1 MTTGPIV
8 LVIDDS
14 RTIRQLLEIV
24 LGQTGYQVQ
33 VVETGQE
40 GIDRAR
46 AIQPRLI
53 LLDHVLPDMG
63 SLDVCLALA
72 QDQKTA
78 SLPLVIMTA
87 KGNDVR
93 ASFANHPQVV
103 DFLPKPFTPPD
114 VVNMVKSV
122 LQRMSSSRASSP
134 LLAQKASAAPREE
147 LFSLEQKN
155 RAAQACFQLLRDR
168 LVLIPKF
175 MKDYRDEPAAPF
187 FAKRILV
194 PEVLDALLATF
205 LPLYRDIIVPDTT
218 PGPNTVGAL
227 LEGQTGA
234 MPLRKL
240 VDCICGLG
248 RSGELTLRSGART
261 TTCFV
266 RKGEIVVVT
275 HDQPEEYVRGYHNE
289 MARVDDAT
297 WSKAAAEQRRS
308 GKPAF
313 VTLVEAKQLDGKLLP
328 DLVYRQG
335 QAALAAA
342 LAAAP
347 GRFAWRERP
356 SLPTWVEAVGR
367 ALHLDQSEL
376 ERLRDLDDW
385 TQVEG
390 QVTSVD
396 QVYHRAE
403 DFAERVGHFTFTD
416 AERLVL
422 ARIDGRAAV
431 KEIGE
436 RSGVPTLEVFHI
448 LFRLSQVG
456 LIVLDPPG
464 GSVADRPVMILD
476 PDVEGVMKPLAKQLR
491 DRVRPVSLLAVA
503 PDRDVLQSIINERPG
518 LVLLNAASIDAAAVA
533 RGVRLNLM
541 ISNIPMA
548 AILEQADPEQE
559 RLLREA
565 GFDAVLAKP
574 MHVRDIEHLLESGQR

>member
-1 MTTGPIV
+1 MSTAPTV

-14 RTIRQLLEIV
+14 LTIRKLLEFV
-24 LGQTGYQVQ
+24 LGQTGYQVE
-33 VVETGQE
+33 VTETGQQ

-46 AIQPRLI
+46 ARLPQLI

-63 SLDVCLALA
+63 SVDVCAALA
-72 QDQKTA
+72 QDLKTA

-93 ASFANHPQVV
+93 GSFADYPQVV

-122 LQRMSSSRASSP
+122 LQRMASSRTSSP
-134 LLAQKASAAPREE
+134 LIAQKPSAPPPAEP
-147 LFSLEQKN
+147 FSLEQKN

-168 LVLIPKF
+168 LLLMPKF
-175 MKDYRDEPAAPF
+175 IKEYRDEPPAPF

-194 PEVLDALLATF
+194 PEVLDGLLTTF

-218 PGPNTVGAL
+218 PGSNSIGAL

-234 MPLRKL
+234 MPLPKL
-240 VDCICGLG
+240 IAWICGLG
-248 RSGELTLRSGART
+248 HSGEFTLRSGART

-275 HDQPEEYVRGYHNE
+275 HDQPEEYVRGFHNE
-289 MARVDDAT
+289 MAKVDDAT
-297 WSKAAAEQRRS
+297 WTKAAAEQRRS
-308 GKPAF
+308 GKPVF
-313 VTLVEAKQLDGKLLP
+313 VTLVEAKQFDGKLLP
-328 DLVYRQG
+328 DLVHGQG
-335 QAALAAA
+335 RAALAAA
-342 LAAAP
+342 LAAPP
-347 GRFAWRERP
+347 GRFAWRERA

-367 ALHLDQSEL
+367 PIDVDQSEL
-376 ERLRDLDDW
+376 ERLRDLEDW

-396 QVYHRAE
+396 QVYHRAPG
-403 DFAERVGHFTFTD
+403 FAARVARLEFTEP
-416 AERLVL
+416 ERLVL
-422 ARIDGRAAV
+422 GRIDGRASV

-436 RSGVPTLEVFHI
+436 RSGVPTLEVFHV
-448 LFRLSQVG
+448 LFRLGQVG
-456 LIVLDPPG
+456 LISLEAEG
-464 GSVADRPVMILD
+464 GGAAARPVMIYD
-476 PDVEGVMKPLAKQLR
+476 TDVEGVMKPLAKQLR

-503 PDRDVLQSIINERPG
+503 PDSDVVQSIINERPG
-518 LVLLNAASIDAAAVA
+518 LVLLNAAGVDAAAVA
-533 RGVRLNLM
+533 RKVRQNLE
-541 ISNIPMA
+541 ISDIPLA
-548 AILEQADPEQE
+548 AVLEQADPEQE

-574 MHVRDIEHLLESGQR
+574 MHMRDIEHLLESGQR